1 MSLQHALSAQS
12 VFCRYKYFADKWAI
26 LNFYK
31 KPPMYGDQFY
41 HTTQMLFPIAIVI
54 KQATGV
60 WTLANVDKSQY
71 DPLID
76 RVTVR

>member
-1 MSLQHALSAQS
+1 
-12 VFCRYKYFADKWAI
+12 
-26 LNFYK
+26 
-31 KPPMYGDQFY
+31 MYGDQFY

-76 RVTVR
+76 RVLPIEEIAQGHEALETRAVIGKVVMNP

>member
-1 MSLQHALSAQS
+1 
-12 VFCRYKYFADKWAI
+12 
-26 LNFYK
+26 
-31 KPPMYGDQFY
+31 MYGDQFY

-71 DPLID
+71 DPLVD